1 MVEYETVGIIAIIV
15 SLLSYQIKISVKHL
29 HEKIENETEKADQ
42 AHRVLNASIQK
53 INDKIG
59 VI

>member
-1 MVEYETVGIIAIIV
+1 MVEFETLGIVSIIV
-15 SLLSYQIKISVKHL
+15 GLISYQIKLSNKHL
-29 HEKIENETEKADQ
+29 QEKIEQETEKADQ

>member
-1 MVEYETVGIIAIIV
+1 MVEFETLGIVSIIV
-15 SLLSYQIKISVKHL
+15 GLISYQIKLSNKHL
-29 HEKIENETEKADQ
+29 HEKIDNETEKAIE
-42 AHRVLNASIQK
+42 AHNHINASIQK